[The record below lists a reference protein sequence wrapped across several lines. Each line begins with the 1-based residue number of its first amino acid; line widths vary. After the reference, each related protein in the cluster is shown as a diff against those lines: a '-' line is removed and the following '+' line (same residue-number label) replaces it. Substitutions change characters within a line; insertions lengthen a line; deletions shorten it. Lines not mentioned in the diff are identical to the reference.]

1 MVHTAKSKPMDKIGQ
16 NKHLQLVWAG
26 GHNLLTEW
34 RPPSTSDRASLVF
47 LHEGLGSISQWK
59 DLPHSLG
66 KKTGCGVL
74 VYDRFGYGGSACLA
88 APHQRPNDF
97 MQREASTT
105 VPDLLNTFG
114 IKHAILYG
122 HSDGGTIA
130 LLAAAEGD
138 TRILGVV
145 SESAHLFVE
154 PDSIDSI
161 RSIRSQW
168 ETTDLR
174 ERLRRHHGDNVDGAF
189 LGWSNLWLNP
199 DFASFDIRGKLK
211 NITCPVLA
219 IQGTDDVYG
228 TLAQV
233 DAIKKSVSGDVET
246 LILPDCGHSPHV
258 EARTVVMD
266 HVSEFLLTN
275 LRH

>member
-1 MVHTAKSKPMDKIGQ
+1 MARTAKSKLMGKTEQDKR
-16 NKHLQLVWAG
+16 LRLVWAG

-34 RPPSTSDRASLVF
+34 KPPATSDPTSLVF

-59 DLPHSLG
+59 GLPHSLG
-66 KKTGCGVL
+66 EKTGYGVL

-97 MQREASTT
+97 MQREARTT
-105 VPDLLNTFG
+105 VPDLLDTFG
-114 IKHAILYG
+114 IKNAILYG

-130 LLAAAEGD
+130 LLAAAQKD
-138 TRILGVV
+138 TRIRGVV
-145 SESAHLFVE
+145 SEAAHLFVE
-154 PDSIDSI
+154 PEGIDSI
-161 RSIRSQW
+161 SFIRSQW

-174 ERLRRHHGDNVDGAF
+174 ERLRQHHGNNVDGAF
-189 LGWSNLWLNP
+189 LGWSNMWLNSA
-199 DFASFDIRGKLK
+199 FASFDIRSKLK

-219 IQGTDDVYG
+219 IQGTDDMYG
-228 TLAQV
+228 TLTQV
-233 DAIKKSVSGDVET
+233 DAIKESVSGIVET
-246 LILPDCGHSPHV
+246 LILPNCGHSPHV
-258 EARTVVMD
+258 EARTVVVD